1 MAISGESELTLN
13 SLRAFEMRLSISEE
27 EALCLLWSLEE
38 ALLISEP
45 EEEELISSL
54 VSRLSVSLSGFSTA
68 SELRA
73 YRFQRP
79 LLPGEPLPPLPLYS
93 HNLYSLNS

>member
-1 MAISGESELTLN
+1 
-13 SLRAFEMRLSISEE
+13 MRLSLSEE

-45 EEEELISSL
+45 EEEELLSSL
-54 VSRLSVSLSGFSTA
+54 ISRLSSSLCPFSSA
-68 SELRA
+68 SELRT
-73 YRFQRP
+73 YKLQRP

-93 HNLYSLNS
+93 HDLYPLNK

>member
-1 MAISGESELTLN
+1 MAS
-13 SLRAFEMRLSISEE
+13 EMRLSISEE
-27 EALCLLWSLEE
+27 EALCLLWSIEE

-45 EEEELISSL
+45 EEEELLSSL
-54 VSRLSVSLSGFSTA
+54 ASRLSSSLSGFPSA

-73 YRFQRP
+73 YKLQRP

-93 HNLYSLNS
+93 HNLHPLNS

>member
-1 MAISGESELTLN
+1 
-13 SLRAFEMRLSISEE
+13 MRLSISEE

-45 EEEELISSL
+45 EEKELLSSL
-54 VSRLSVSLSGFSTA
+54 ISRLSSSLSGFSSA

-73 YRFQRP
+73 YRLQRP
-79 LLPGEPLPPLPLYS
+79 LLPGESLPPLPIYS
-93 HNLYSLNS
+93 HNLYPLNS